1 MIAQTLRLR
10 QITVDNHICEM
21 DMQMS
26 LGSS

>member
-10 QITVDNHICEM
+10 QITVDNHIYEM